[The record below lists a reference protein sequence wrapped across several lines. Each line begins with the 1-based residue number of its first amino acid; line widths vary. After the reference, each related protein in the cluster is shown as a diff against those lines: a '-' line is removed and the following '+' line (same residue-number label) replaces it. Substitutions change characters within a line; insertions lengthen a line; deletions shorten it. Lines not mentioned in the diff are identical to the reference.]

1 MAQTTSELWRKLYE
15 AKNTEREYA
24 HEINGVWY
32 GDGAEVASS
41 VKNELFET
49 FGIGRA
55 TSAQLSLEILAD
67 DIPKGAEIKRCVR
80 LVNGA
85 EVSEWLPKGTF
96 YAASRDE
103 DDGYWTIEAFDA
115 MTKANAK
122 YLPDEINDT
131 WPKPMPDV
139 VAEIAANI
147 GVEID
152 SRTVINPAYMLQMP
166 IGYTQREILAHIA
179 AAHGGNF
186 IISDAGALLLVPLLS
201 APAETSYLI
210 NEHGS
215 AIVVGGVRIVV

>member
-1 MAQTTSELWRKLYE
+1 MAQTTSELWRQLYE
-15 AKNTEREYA
+15 SKNTEREYA

-32 GDGAEVASS
+32 GNDAEEASS
-41 VKNELFET
+41 VKNELFEA

-55 TSAQLSLEILAD
+55 TCAQLSLEIYAA
-67 DIPKGAEIKRCVR
+67 DIPKGAEIKRYVR

-96 YAASRDE
+96 YSASRHE
-103 DDGYWTIEAFDA
+103 EDGYWTIEAYDA
-115 MTKANAK
+115 MHKADAT

-131 WPKPMPDV
+131 WPKPMDDA

-152 SRTVINPAYMLQMP
+152 SRTTINPAYMLQMP

-186 IISDAGALLLVPLLS
+186 IISDAGKLLLVPLIS
-201 APAETSYLI
+201 APAETSHLI
-210 NEHGS
+210 TEHGS
-215 AIVVGGVRIVV
+215 AITIGGVRIVV